1 MLRTKF
7 PDVRQVL
14 TLGLPSPELLGGPD
28 LSPEFARVAN
38 DGMAQMCLKWPR
50 QFPAFVAS
58 LPMNNIPE
66 ALKEMDRAI
75 DELGAKG
82 MQIITSVAGR
92 PLDDPEFFPVFERMA
107 NHHDRPIWMHP
118 ARPANRPDYPGEPK
132 SKYEI
137 WQVLG
142 WPFETSVAMARMVFS
157 GLLQRLPKLRII
169 THHCGGMIPY
179 FAGRAETLWA
189 QLGSRSSDSEEA
201 EVLKR
206 LRKPPIEYFKMFY
219 GDTVLGGAAAPL
231 ACGIAFFGA
240 DHVVFAS
247 DCPFDPE
254 GGPMFIREGIKS
266 VEALNLPEG
275 DKGRIYFGNAMKLC
289 AWNETRRHRPRHP
302 RALGVRHRGRATA
315 GRARQGRRPASDR
328 AVGHP
333 QRDARAAHRAR
344 SGRHR
349 ISRHRLSARQRAPEE
364 HRPGGAFRIHG
375 RQAAPREKR
384 RHPGMHRT
392 RTLDY
397 AIVLSGEIYAVLDE
411 GEVLLKAGDVLVQRG
426 TNHAWSNRSARPCRI
441 AFVLVDAS

>member
-1 MLRTKF
+1 MKIDIFNHVMPQPYLELVKQHSKEPGMVKRMSSLRMLWDIEHRVEMLRNKF

-14 TLGLPSPELLGGPD
+14 TLGLPSPELLGGPEQ
-28 LSPEFARVAN
+28 SPDYARVAN
-38 DGMAQMCLKWPR
+38 DGMAEMCLKWPR

-75 DELGAKG
+75 DRLGAKG
-82 MQIITSVAGR
+82 VQIITSAAGR
-92 PLDDPEFFPVFERMA
+92 PLDDPEFYPVFERMA

-118 ARPANRPDYPGEPK
+118 ARPAARPDYPGEPK

-189 QLGSRSSDSEEA
+189 QLGSRSSDNEES
-201 EVLKR
+201 EVLRR
-206 LRKPPIEYFKMFY
+206 LQKPPIEYFRMFY

-254 GGPMFIREGIKS
+254 GGPMFIREGIRS
-266 VEALNLPEG
+266 VEELNLPEG
-275 DKGRIYFGNAMKLC
+275 DKRKIYFGNAMKLLRM
-289 AWNETRRHRPRHP
+289 E
-302 RALGVRHRGRATA
+302 
-315 GRARQGRRPASDR
+315 
-328 AVGHP
+328 
-333 QRDARAAHRAR
+333 
-344 SGRHR
+344 
-349 ISRHRLSARQRAPEE
+349 
-364 HRPGGAFRIHG
+364 
-375 RQAAPREKR
+375 
-384 RHPGMHRT
+384 
-392 RTLDY
+392 
-397 AIVLSGEIYAVLDE
+397 
-411 GEVLLKAGDVLVQRG
+411 
-426 TNHAWSNRSARPCRI
+426 
-441 AFVLVDAS
+441 

>member
-1 MLRTKF
+1 MKIDIFNHVMPQAYLELVKQHSKEAGMVKRMSNLRMLWDIEHRVEMLRTKF

-28 LSPEFARVAN
+28 QSPEFARVAN

-75 DELGAKG
+75 DRLGAKG
-82 MQIITSVAGR
+82 VQIITSVAGR
-92 PLDDPEFFPVFERMA
+92 PLDEPEFFPVFERMA
-107 NHHDRPIWMHP
+107 NHHDRPVWMHP
-118 ARPANRPDYPGEPK
+118 ARPASRADYAGEPK

-142 WPFETSVAMARMVFS
+142 WPFETSIAMARMVFS

-189 QLGSRSSDSEEA
+189 QLGSRSSDNEES
-201 EVLKR
+201 EVLKQ
-206 LRKPPIEYFKMFY
+206 LGKPPIEYFKMFY

-254 GGPMFIREGIKS
+254 GGPMFIREGINS
-266 VEALNLPEG
+266 IESLNLPEN
-275 DKGRIYFGNAMKLC
+275 DKRRIYFGNAMKLLRM
-289 AWNETRRHRPRHP
+289 E
-302 RALGVRHRGRATA
+302 
-315 GRARQGRRPASDR
+315 
-328 AVGHP
+328 
-333 QRDARAAHRAR
+333 
-344 SGRHR
+344 
-349 ISRHRLSARQRAPEE
+349 
-364 HRPGGAFRIHG
+364 
-375 RQAAPREKR
+375 
-384 RHPGMHRT
+384 
-392 RTLDY
+392 
-397 AIVLSGEIYAVLDE
+397 
-411 GEVLLKAGDVLVQRG
+411 
-426 TNHAWSNRSARPCRI
+426 
-441 AFVLVDAS
+441 